1 MALVDNDGKADLRA
15 RLRLCGSIQV
25 HVHGVQFF
33 ASTQLECCNKV
44 NAMTQATDQAFYDR
58 ADAHIEL
65 ANQQI
70 EKIEDLGKVSAS
82 LTFGASRFNAWMS
95 ARSFKTSAE
104 LAAAREELLKYFCE
118 QYRMMLED
126 NLDEH
131 IEHFDRYVLG
141 KGD

>member
-1 MALVDNDGKADLRA
+1 
-15 RLRLCGSIQV
+15 
-25 HVHGVQFF
+25 
-33 ASTQLECCNKV
+33 
-44 NAMTQATDQAFYDR
+44 MTQATDQAFYDR

-104 LAAAREELLKYFCE
+104 LAVAREELLKYFCE

-131 IEHFDRYVLG
+131 IEHFDRFVLG